1 MVYVQRDNEGLLLRV
16 ESRPFEGMTDRL
28 AVESE
33 ELAGWLQTSK
43 EVHSQLLGLKQTD
56 LDMIRVLE
64 DVVSL
69 LVEKDLINFD
79 ELPEPA
85 RRKLDERAL
94 ARADLEGLKGE
105 IHERVGQLTR
115 S

>member
-33 ELAGWLQTSK
+33 ELASWLQTSR

-56 LDMIRVLE
+56 RDMIRVLE

-69 LVEKDLINFD
+69 LVEKGLINFE

-94 ARADLEGLKGE
+94 ARADLEGLIGE
-105 IHERVGQLTR
+105 IHDQVGKLTP

>member
-1 MVYVQRDNEGLLLRV
+1 MVYVQRDKEGLLLRV

-28 AVESE
+28 AVESA
-33 ELAGWLQTSK
+33 ELTSWLQTSR
-43 EVHSQLLGLKQTD
+43 EVHSQLVGLKQTD
-56 LDMIRVLE
+56 RDMIRVLE

-69 LVEKDLINFD
+69 LVEKGLINFE

-94 ARADLEGLKGE
+94 ARADLEGLIGE
-105 IHERVGQLTR
+105 IHDQVGKLTP

>member
-56 LDMIRVLE
+56 LDMIRVVE

-69 LVEKDLINFD
+69 LVEKGLINFD

-94 ARADLEGLKGE
+94 ARADLEGLRGE
-105 IHERVGQLTR
+105 IHERIGKLTQ